1 MAKKAKLHTLS
12 KDELILEDGAP
23 CPTTAYLS
31 TLSPSGARTQATA
44 LNNLAF
50 LFSEG
55 KINDATQFPWHNLC
69 YEHSN
74 SLPAYMLEIGYAKA
88 SVNKHLVALRRVL
101 AEAYRLELFVDH
113 NDYYRAVSVRS
124 LRHESIP
131 RGRKLDQ
138 SELEALVAACLAQKD
153 NPALAVRDATIISV
167 LYATGMRRQEIVD
180 LNYADFD
187 PREAKLRL
195 TGKGSKQR
203 EVFIS
208 IEVIQAIDLWLT
220 HRGRQ
225 LGPLFTRIS
234 KGGKVTLNR
243 LSPQAIYIMLQ
254 NRQKQAGLAPFSP
267 HDIRR
272 TTITDMLSADVDVLT
287 VSAIA
292 GHASADTTRRYDKRG
307 DESKRE
313 AAQKLSSPYKANQ
326 GGNP

>member
-1 MAKKAKLHTLS
+1 MAKKASFQILS
-12 KDELILEDGAP
+12 KDELILEDGLP
-23 CPTTAYLS
+23 CPTSAYLA

-44 LNNLAF
+44 LNNLAYM
-50 LFSEG
+50 FSGG
-55 KINDATQFPWHNLC
+55 KISEATKFPWHNLR

-74 SLPAYMLEIGYAKA
+74 SLPAHMLEIGYAKA

-101 AEAYRLELFVDH
+101 GEAYRLELFVDH

-131 RGRKLDQ
+131 RGRKLAQ
-138 SELEALVAACLAQKD
+138 SELEALVAACLAQKN
-153 NPALAVRDATIISV
+153 NPPLATRDATIISV
-167 LYATGMRRQEIVD
+167 LYATGMRRQELVA
-180 LNYADFD
+180 LNYANYD
-187 PREAKLRL
+187 PREGKLRL
-195 TGKGSKQR
+195 IGKGSKQR
-203 EVFIS
+203 EVFLAEDVVS
-208 IEVIQAIDLWLT
+208 AIDAWLL

-234 KGGKVTLNR
+234 KGGKVSLNR
-243 LSPQAIYIMLQ
+243 LSAQAVYYILQ
-254 NRQKQAGLAPFSP
+254 NRQKQAGLDPFSP

-313 AAQKLSSPYKANQ
+313 AAQKLRSPFK
-326 GGNP
+326 GN

>member
-1 MAKKAKLHTLS
+1 MAKKTEFHTLA
-12 KDELILEDGAP
+12 KDELVLEKDLP
-23 CPTTAYLS
+23 CPVSAYLA

-50 LFSEG
+50 LFSG
-55 KINDATQFPWHNLC
+55 GAISDATRFPWHNLR

-74 SLPAYMLEIGYAKA
+74 SLPAHMLEIGYAKA

-131 RGRKLDQ
+131 RGRKLAQ
-138 SELEALVAACLAQKD
+138 NELEALVAACLAQKN
-153 NPALAVRDATIISV
+153 NPALATRDATIISV
-167 LYATGMRRQEIVD
+167 LYATGMRRQELVD
-180 LNYADFD
+180 LNYADYD
-187 PREAKLRL
+187 PREGKVRL
-195 TGKGSKQR
+195 IGKGSKQR
-203 EVFIS
+203 EVFIAE
-208 IEVIQAIDLWLT
+208 EVIKAIDAWLAY
-220 HRGRQ
+220 RGRQ

-234 KGGKVTLNR
+234 KGGKVSLNR
-243 LSPQAIYIMLQ
+243 LSAQAVYTILQ

-313 AAQKLSSPYKANQ
+313 AAQKLSSPFK
-326 GGNP
+326 PR

>member
-1 MAKKAKLHTLS
+1 MTKNTQLITLTGG
-12 KDELILEDGAP
+12 ELTHNPEDP
-23 CPTTAYLS
+23 CPTTAYLA
-31 TLSPSGARTQATA
+31 TLSESGARTQHTA
-44 LNNLAF
+44 LNNLAYM
-50 LFSEG
+50 FSDG
-55 KINDATQFPWHNLC
+55 KIEDATKFPWHNLR

-74 SLPAYMLEIGYAKA
+74 SLPAHMLEIGYAKA

-101 AEAYRLELFVDH
+101 AEAYRLQLFVDH

-131 RGRKLDQ
+131 RGRKLEQ
-138 SELEALVAACLAQKD
+138 SELGALVQACLAQTK
-153 NPALAVRDATIISV
+153 NPALATRDATIISV
-167 LYATGMRRQEIVD
+167 LYATGMRRQELVT
-180 LNYADFD
+180 LNLADFD
-187 PREAKLRL
+187 AREGKLRL

-208 IEVIQAIDLWLT
+208 EDVVSAIEAWLV

-234 KGGKVTLNR
+234 KSGKVSLKR
-243 LSPQAIYIMLQ
+243 LSAQAIYLILQ
-254 NRQKQAGLAPFSP
+254 NRQKQAGIAPFSP

-313 AAQKLSSPYKANQ
+313 AARKIQSPFK
-326 GGNP
+326 GH